1 MNRTVSTSEVGGKGP
16 TGGGLLTPEE
26 AAGRLRIG
34 RTFIYQLLR
43 EGVIPKLLREEV
55 IPSVK
60 IGRVRR
66 VRVRDVDKY
75 VESLLSEQSR

>member
-34 RTFIYQLLR
+34 RTFIYLLLR
-43 EGVIPKLLREEV
+43 EGV

>member
-1 MNRTVSTSEVGGKGP
+1 VNRTVSTSEVGGKGP

-34 RTFIYQLLR
+34 RTFIYLLLR
-43 EGVIPKLLREEV
+43 EGV

>member
-1 MNRTVSTSEVGGKGP
+1 VNRTVSTSEVGGKGS

-34 RTFIYQLLR
+34 RTFIYLLLR
-43 EGVIPKLLREEV
+43 EGV

>member
-1 MNRTVSTSEVGGKGP
+1 VNRTVSTSEVGGKGP

-43 EGVIPKLLREEV
+43 EGVIP
-55 IPSVK
+55 SVK